1 MKLNRKTAKT
11 IALEAFFETLD
22 RARLTLEGYN
32 NGDVRING
40 VDSFYNMFV
49 NELEERQLDVT
60 SKRIEEIENEY
71 EALIEKAKKA
81 LDNLYKKEAKK

>member
-32 NGDVRING
+32 EGSI
-40 VDSFYNMFV
+40 
-49 NELEERQLDVT
+49 VT
-60 SKRIEEIENEY
+60 GKQIGR
-71 EALIEKAKKA
+71 AHV
-81 LDNLYKKEAKK
+81 

>member
-1 MKLNRKTAKT
+1 
-11 IALEAFFETLD
+11 
-22 RARLTLEGYN
+22 
-32 NGDVRING
+32 
-40 VDSFYNMFV
+40 MFV